1 MSMVDNAIGLMIAA
15 IVIGAVSI
23 PIVQDA
29 LVIETNSVTNET
41 FTGDSSAFVNLENS
55 NLVTDSETVY
65 NATDHSEIAEAEYT
79 MNYTEGSIKVTSTY
93 DTSSLEIDYD
103 YKPEGYVDNSTSRLV
118 LSFVVVGLA
127 VSLFVASFS
136 MVR

>member
-1 MSMVDNAIGLMIAA
+1 MSIVDNAVGLMIAA
-15 IVIGAVSI
+15 ILIGAVSI

-41 FTGDSSAFVNLENS
+41 FTGDSSTFVNLENS
-55 NLVTDSETVY
+55 DLVENSETLY

-93 DTSSLEIDYD
+93 NTSSLEIDYD
-103 YKPEGYVDNSTSRLV
+103 YKPEGYVDNSTSRLI
-118 LSFVVVGLA
+118 LGFVVVGLA